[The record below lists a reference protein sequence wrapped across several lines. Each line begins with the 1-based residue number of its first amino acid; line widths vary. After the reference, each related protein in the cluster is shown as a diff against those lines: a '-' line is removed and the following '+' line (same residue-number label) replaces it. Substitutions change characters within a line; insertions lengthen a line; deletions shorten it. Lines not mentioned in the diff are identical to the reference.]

1 MLLEKWCNSY
11 LLWKPWLLPRQKCA
25 ARKLERRQGLSPF
38 LLVHPKAA
46 LPTSWIFVEAS
57 FRLPPMLPINTHQT
71 TTLPS
76 YALLQKAQFFFS
88 FFFFFNITW
97 LSVLYPASLE
107 KDTPFMVNECWT
119 WKVWLSQ
126 TSTCHVLG
134 SCGFLRK
141 TFPMT
146 NLGEILVWRNI
157 AIQQSAAGSFQQF
170 CERVVRFKI
179 KVTKP
184 RFVFAKT

>member
-1 MLLEKWCNSY
+1 MKAITKRTIFLEQINARKGRNNWIELLFHETFIIVKMLLEKWCNSY

-88 FFFFFNITW
+88 FFFFNINHTAVIKATAFSAAQHHHCFLLPFVSQYYHCKISSSNEVQ
-97 LSVLYPASLE
+97 LSSR
-107 KDTPFMVNECWT
+107 
-119 WKVWLSQ
+119 
-126 TSTCHVLG
+126 STV
-134 SCGFLRK
+134 
-141 TFPMT
+141 
-146 NLGEILVWRNI
+146 IQIRNND
-157 AIQQSAAGSFQQF
+157 AAGS
-170 CERVVRFKI
+170 
-179 KVTKP
+179 
-184 RFVFAKT
+184 

>member
-1 MLLEKWCNSY
+1 MKAITKRTIFLEQINARKGRNNWIELLFHETFIIVKMLLEKWCNSY

-57 FRLPPMLPINTHQT
+57 FRLPPMLPINTHQA

-88 FFFFFNITW
+88 FFFLTLITQ
-97 LSVLYPASLE
+97 LSSRQQPSLQLSIITVSYCPLFHSIIIAKYPAQMKSSYHPGL
-107 KDTPFMVNECWT
+107 
-119 WKVWLSQ
+119 Q
-126 TSTCHVLG
+126 
-134 SCGFLRK
+134 
-141 TFPMT
+141 
-146 NLGEILVWRNI
+146 
-157 AIQQSAAGSFQQF
+157 
-170 CERVVRFKI
+170 
-179 KVTKP
+179 
-184 RFVFAKT
+184 